1 MTHRREGWGAL
12 VRSLLHVA
20 WGLASGGEGGGIGS
34 CLSIYEIESGSFLF
48 PSFIFVK
55 SQSKVKV
62 FFFFTNLNLTTVP
75 RLGVE
80 LIE

>member
-1 MTHRREGWGAL
+1 MLHGGWRAGER
-12 VRSLLHVA
+12 V
-20 WGLASGGEGGGIGS
+20 GGGGGIGS

-62 FFFFTNLNLTTVP
+62 FFFTNLNLTTVP
-75 RLGVE
+75 RLAVE